1 MANYTGQSCIDEVVV
16 ILTGTT
22 TGFTTGQI
30 VGGFPI
36 GSGPYATQCYTI
48 LGSASL
54 SEIPTIEIQ
63 GMAFYEDCIEC
74 YMENALG
81 FEFEDC
87 ITGELQVASAFSLG
101 FVPTIDLIYQF
112 SLDGSAPRCYI
123 ATGNVDPFGVDIP
136 SQSINVFTSCINCYK
151 NQTVTAGTEYTVCV
165 ICCPCDSGSTVTSV
179 AVPHPVWT
187 STDGKAVVQSNMV
200 VLGGPNGLNS

>member
-74 YMENALG
+74 YMEKALG

>member
-16 ILTGTT
+16 ILTGS

-36 GSGPYATQCYTI
+36 GSGSGATQCYTI
-48 LGSASL
+48 LGNASL
-54 SEIPTIEIQ
+54 SETPTIQIQ
-63 GMAFYEDCIEC
+63 GMGFYGNCIEC
-74 YMENALG
+74 YEEKDLG

-87 ITGELQVASAFSLG
+87 ITGNLEVVTAFSLG

-123 ATGNVDPFGVDIP
+123 ATGNVDSFGVDIP
-136 SQSINVFTSCINCYK
+136 SQSINVFTRCEDCYK

>member
-1 MANYTGQSCIDEVVV
+1 
-16 ILTGTT
+16 
-22 TGFTTGQI
+22 
-30 VGGFPI
+30 
-36 GSGPYATQCYTI
+36 
-48 LGSASL
+48 
-54 SEIPTIEIQ
+54 
-63 GMAFYEDCIEC
+63 MAFYEDCIEC
-74 YMENALG
+74 YIDKELG

-87 ITGELQVASAFSLG
+87 ITGGLEVVSAFSLG

-123 ATGNVDPFGVDIP
+123 ATGNVDSGVDIP
-136 SQSINVFTSCINCYK
+136 PQSINVFTSCINCYK

-165 ICCPCDSGSTVTSV
+165 ICCPCDTSATVTSV
-179 AVPHPVWT
+179 PVPHPVWT

>member
-74 YMENALG
+74 YMEKALG

-112 SLDGSAPRCYI
+112 SLIFYFAKLTFVHRVCAIFKLNRC
-123 ATGNVDPFGVDIP
+123 
-136 SQSINVFTSCINCYK
+136 
-151 NQTVTAGTEYTVCV
+151 
-165 ICCPCDSGSTVTSV
+165 
-179 AVPHPVWT
+179 
-187 STDGKAVVQSNMV
+187 
-200 VLGGPNGLNS
+200 L

>member
-74 YMENALG
+74 YIEKVLG

-87 ITGELQVASAFSLG
+87 ITGDLEVVSAFSLG

-123 ATGNVDPFGVDIP
+123 ATGNVDLGFDIP

>member
-16 ILTGTT
+16 ILTGS

-36 GSGPYATQCYTI
+36 GSGPGATQCYTI
-48 LGSASL
+48 LGNASL
-54 SEIPTIEIQ
+54 SETPTIQFQ
-63 GMAFYEDCIEC
+63 GLAFYEDCIEC
-74 YMENALG
+74 YIDKELG

-87 ITGELQVASAFSLG
+87 ITGDLEVVSATSLG

-123 ATGNVDPFGVDIP
+123 ATGNVDPLGVDIP
-136 SQSINVFTSCINCYK
+136 AQSINVFTSCINCYK

-200 VLGGPNGLNS
+200 VLGGPNGLNN

>member
-1 MANYTGQSCIDEVVV
+1 MANYTGQSCIDDVVV
-16 ILTGTT
+16 ILTGT

-36 GSGPYATQCYTI
+36 GLGPAASQCYTV

-54 SEIPTIEIQ
+54 SETPTIQIQ
-63 GMAFYEDCIEC
+63 GLSFYGNCIEC
-74 YMENALG
+74 YVDKNLS

-87 ITGELQVASAFSLG
+87 ITGELELVSATSLG

-112 SLDGSAPRCYI
+112 SLDDSSPRCYI
-123 ATGNVDPFGVDIP
+123 ATGNVDPGGVDIP
-136 SQSINVFTSCINCYK
+136 PQSINVFTSCVNCYK

-165 ICCPCDSGSTVTSV
+165 ICCPCDSGATVTSV

>member
-16 ILTGTT
+16 ILTGS

-36 GSGPYATQCYTI
+36 GSGPGATQCYTI
-48 LGSASL
+48 LGNASL
-54 SEIPTIEIQ
+54 SETPTIQIQ
-63 GMAFYEDCIEC
+63 GMGFYGNCIEC
-74 YMENALG
+74 YEEKDLG

-87 ITGELQVASAFSLG
+87 ITGNLEVVTAFSLG

-123 ATGNVDPFGVDIP
+123 ATGNVDPNGVDISP
-136 SQSINVFTSCINCYK
+136 QSINVFTRCEDCYK

-200 VLGGPNGLNS
+200 VLGGPNGLNN